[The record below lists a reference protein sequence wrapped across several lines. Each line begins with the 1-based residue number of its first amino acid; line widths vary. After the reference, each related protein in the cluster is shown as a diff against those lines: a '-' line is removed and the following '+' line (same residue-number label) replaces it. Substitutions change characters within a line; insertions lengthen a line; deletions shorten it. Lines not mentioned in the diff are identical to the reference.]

1 MRPGGKSNG
10 ESPFF
15 EKPFLS
21 FEERVGNV
29 VARPTRPTRPTREPR
44 HVGALVRSLTRAR
57 SGALSEDLP
66 GNRAARSSSN
76 RHAMALQLM
85 LPKVDQ
91 VLGSDADHLT
101 VLQGHFVALIGLMEA
116 RETTL

>member
-15 EKPFLS
+15 EKPILS

-29 VARPTRPTRPTREPR
+29 VARPTRPSREPR
-44 HVGALVRSLTRAR
+44 HVGALVRSLTRAQ

-76 RHAMALQLM
+76 RPAMALQLM

>member
-29 VARPTRPTRPTREPR
+29 AADSNVEAAQAAQGRNR
-44 HVGALVRSLTRAR
+44 GAAGLRTGRRTSRWSTA
-57 SGALSEDLP
+57 
-66 GNRAARSSSN
+66 
-76 RHAMALQLM
+76 
-85 LPKVDQ
+85 
-91 VLGSDADHLT
+91 GS
-101 VLQGHFVALIGLMEA
+101 
-116 RETTL
+116 